1 MAVTVNGRP
10 YMACSAG
17 LTKLGTALMAQVLQK
32 KNEKH
37 SHTDGSLRNAI
48 GCSARALPAAS
59 GAGCDQA
66 PRQSSSAA
74 RLQTMMASTISAHK
88 APHRQALPHE
98 PLASPIPALNTG
110 AMADPREPLMPCTEK
125 PWPRR
130 GADTRLFRMVRSTGW
145 NEALPSP
152 ASAAAS
158 HKLAYPCAAA
168 ATNADAARHDN
179 APNSMGRAP
188 TRSTTKPANAWP
200 TPETTKNTDTSRPS
214 SE

>member
-17 LTKLGTALMAQVLQK
+17 LTKLWTALMAQGLQK

-66 PRQSSSAA
+66 PRRSSSAA

-88 APHRQALPHE
+88 APHTQALGPEPGGHRSPAQKTGARGDPRQA
-98 PLASPIPALNTG
+98 A
-110 AMADPREPLMPCTEK
+110 
-125 PWPRR
+125 
-130 GADTRLFRMVRSTGW
+130 
-145 NEALPSP
+145 
-152 ASAAAS
+152 
-158 HKLAYPCAAA
+158 
-168 ATNADAARHDN
+168 
-179 APNSMGRAP
+179 
-188 TRSTTKPANAWP
+188 
-200 TPETTKNTDTSRPS
+200 
-214 SE
+214 